1 MQLVH
6 RWRQL
11 KQLYHKIAGL
21 AEYAFI
27 PFHRRASGYYY
38 AKRSGIRHL
47 LHTVALSPLYLDYGS
62 QWCLDIA
69 IARGLAAPRTAVY
82 IELIVDDTYNG
93 VVIVHEVAPFD
104 VLYPEIGVC
113 ALSSSTFGGE
123 SIAVAIVAHK
133 RCMDEKRVES
143 CATEGI
149 QHHYCRIESERAHY
163 RCTVQCAFAFGVV
176 AIGLQQTA
184 AVSVY
189 VLHNKLIAT
198 TLDTVYNGL
207 AVARIKYVDSLSQFF
222 VYRLQTVVYRQRQHT
237 ILVSVLYLERFV

>member
-11 KQLYHKIAGL
+11 KQLYHKIAGF

-113 ALSSSTFGGE
+113 ALSSSTLGGE

-133 RCMDEKRVES
+133 RCMDEKRAELYTSES
-143 CATEGI
+143 I
-149 QHHYCRIESERAHY
+149 QHHYGSIESERTHQTRSVQSAVAY
-163 RCTVQCAFAFGVV
+163 RIV
-176 AIGLQQTA
+176 
-184 AVSVY
+184 AVS
-189 VLHNKLIAT
+189 
-198 TLDTVYNGL
+198 
-207 AVARIKYVDSLSQFF
+207 
-222 VYRLQTVVYRQRQHT
+222 LQ
-237 ILVSVLYLERFV
+237 

>member
-11 KQLYHKIAGL
+11 KQLYHKIAGF

-62 QWCLDIA
+62 QWCLDVA
-69 IARGLAAPRTAVY
+69 IAWCLAAPRTAIDEWFVADY
-82 IELIVDDTYNG
+82 SDDW
-93 VVIVHEVAPFD
+93 VVIVHKVASWN
-104 VLYPEIGVC
+104 VLHPEIGVC
-113 ALSSSTFGGE
+113 ALSCSAFGCEGV
-123 SIAVAIVAHK
+123 AVAIVTHK